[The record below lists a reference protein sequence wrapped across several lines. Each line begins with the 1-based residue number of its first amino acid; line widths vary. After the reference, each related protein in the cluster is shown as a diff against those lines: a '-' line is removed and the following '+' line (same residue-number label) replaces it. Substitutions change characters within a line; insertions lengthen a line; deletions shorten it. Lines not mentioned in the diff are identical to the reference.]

1 MDETQ
6 ARIKAQARL
15 DVIEIGRLAG
25 RLEAEARRD
34 DPEAAEM
41 RIKRAMAY
49 AAWDFDDRPEGN
61 AHLIEF
67 GIAESTVT
75 PSLERAP
82 FQTGAAS
89 KEKEVDNGK
98 SPKRKIGGGRRT

>member
-25 RLEAEARRD
+25 SLEAKSRRED
-34 DPEAAEM
+34 GDAAAA

-49 AAWDFDDRPEGN
+49 AAWDFDERPEGT
-61 AHLIEF
+61 AHLVEF
-67 GIAESTVT
+67 GITASTVT

-82 FQTGAAS
+82 LQSGAVQKEEPDSS
-89 KEKEVDNGK
+89 KF
-98 SPKRKIGGGRRT
+98 PKRKIGGRRT

>member
-15 DVIEIGRLAG
+15 DVIEVGRLAG
-25 RLEAEARRD
+25 RLEAESRRED
-34 DPEAAEM
+34 GEAAEM

-49 AAWDFDDRPEGN
+49 AAWDFDGRPENN

-67 GIAESTVT
+67 GLGESSIT

-82 FQTGAAS
+82 FQTGGTS
-89 KEKEVDNGK
+89 KEEPDNGK
-98 SPKRKIGGGRRT
+98 GFKRKIGGGRRA